1 MSLITVVYSTDSSN
15 RVVPSVS
22 LEWAK
27 KQTFVITDHP
37 FLQRSVFSK
46 NEINVCKKNQIG
58 EKFAGPKPILFVDS
72 LRDAVKEALD
82 RSGDEEIIVT
92 GSVVIINK
100 SLKYANYVRHTTIK
114 DSEGIGE
121 GLVLLSNDTWR
132 RIQLINHG
140 SEKVE
145 KYERRILT

>member
-1 MSLITVVYSTDSSN
+1 MSVITVVYSTDPSN
-15 RVVPSVS
+15 RVAPSMP

-27 KQTFVITDHP
+27 TQTFVITDRP
-37 FLQRSVFSK
+37 FLERSVFSG
-46 NEINVCKKNQIG
+46 NEINVCIRKQVGKDF
-58 EKFAGPKPILFVDS
+58 EGPKPILFLDS

-92 GSVVIINK
+92 GSVVLINK

-132 RIQLINHG
+132 RLQLINHG

>member
-1 MSLITVVYSTDSSN
+1 MSVITVVYSTDPSN
-15 RVVPSVS
+15 RVVPSML

-27 KQTFVITDHP
+27 TQTFVITDRP
-37 FLQRSVFSK
+37 FLERSVFSR
-46 NEINVCKKNQIG
+46 NEINVCIRKQIG
-58 EKFAGPKPILFVDS
+58 KDFEGPKPILFLDS

-82 RSGDEEIIVT
+82 RSSDEEIIVT
-92 GSVVIINK
+92 GSVVLINK

-114 DSEGIGE
+114 DSEDIGE